1 MSGIEKF
8 EHAQKRHILDLGVKK
23 CFYENFI
30 NITFHEKTT
39 SLSGDIKSFCPGR
52 RMYMY
57 TLPSIYGRMLSEEKA
72 SYKSLELMKRV
83 GTFQVGIFRGGIF
96 QEGSL
101 VGGNF

>member
-1 MSGIEKF
+1 
-8 EHAQKRHILDLGVKK
+8 
-23 CFYENFI
+23 
-30 NITFHEKTT
+30 
-39 SLSGDIKSFCPGR
+39 
-52 RMYMY
+52 MY

-101 VGGNF
+101 VGGTF